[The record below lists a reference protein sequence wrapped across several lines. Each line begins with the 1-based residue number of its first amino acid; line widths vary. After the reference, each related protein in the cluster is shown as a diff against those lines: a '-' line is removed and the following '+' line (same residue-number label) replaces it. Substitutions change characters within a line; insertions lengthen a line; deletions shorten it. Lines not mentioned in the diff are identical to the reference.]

1 MRSTALGTVRERV
14 AGVLLLAI
22 LAACTPSGSGRNVP
36 PPDFAGEIV
45 AALEAST
52 AAWNQGDLAGFLEPY
67 LDSPETTFVGSGGL
81 LRGKDEI
88 QARYQSSYWE
98 NGAPDDVLRFENIEV
113 RPLGNEHALAV
124 GRYVLT
130 ERNVGRETATGIFSL
145 VFARTSEG
153 WKIIHDHS
161 S

>member
-1 MRSTALGTVRERV
+1 MRSAALGTVRERV
-14 AGVLLLAI
+14 AGVLLLAV
-22 LAACTPSGSGRNVP
+22 LAGCAPSAGAPSLP
-36 PPDFAGEIV
+36 LPDPTGEIV

-52 AAWNQGDLAGFLEPY
+52 AAWNRGDLAGFLEPY

-81 LRGKDEI
+81 LRGKEEI
-88 QARYQSSYWE
+88 QARYQASYWE
-98 NGAPDDVLRFENIEV
+98 NGAPEDVLRFENIEV
-113 RPLGNEHALAV
+113 RPLSNEHALAV

-130 ERNVGRETATGIFSL
+130 ERDAGPETASGIFSL
-145 VFARTSEG
+145 VFTRTPDG